1 MRMQLYKME
10 FYKIFHRKIFW
21 IGILAI
27 LGLMFVYFWFAEV
40 GDERC
45 VIDGRSYSGYEAVQM
60 NKKITEEY
68 AGTVTDEKINQI
80 VDKYGLPSELNES
93 MPGWKDG
100 NYLND
105 FVTRFFTN
113 GSWENGVKPTVR
125 YRLKDTDLWKAY
137 KEYNENIDSKS
148 ERNDKKQMKTEILSM
163 WKFKPTLEYTTGWKV
178 FGELLQFGLI
188 LGSIMIIC
196 VISGIFAE
204 ESQTKM
210 LPLIFTTVEGKRKDT
225 SAKVLASFTITV
237 LLYAGIT
244 GSAWGLCKIVY
255 DLKGGYDLTGVVI
268 SGSMWKTVD
277 KVPFFSYLSVLL
289 ILGMLAFL
297 SLNAIT
303 LCISAYQDSMFG
315 AVVATAICWAI
326 SLLVRI
332 FFGGLVWILVDSM
345 AMPMFLI
352 MQVNL
357 NDIYSIWYVIAVIAV
372 GVLAVSLTKGI
383 LHYKVK
389 QVV

>member
-10 FYKIFHRKIFW
+10 LYKIFHRKIFW

-125 YRLKDTDLWKAY
+125 YRLKDTGLWKAY

-148 ERNDKKQMKTEILSM
+148 EKNDKKQMKTEILSM

-210 LPLIFTTVEGKRKDT
+210 LPVIFTTVEGKRKDT

-255 DLKGGYDLTGVVI
+255 DLKGGYNLTGVVI

-289 ILGMLAFL
+289 IFGMLAFL

-326 SLLVRI
+326 PLLVRI
-332 FFGGLVWILVDSM
+332 FFDGLVWILVDS
-345 AMPMFLI
+345 MPMFLI

-357 NDIYSIWYVIAVIAV
+357 NDIYSIWYVVAVIAV

>member
-10 FYKIFHRKIFW
+10 LYKIFHRKIFW

-80 VDKYGLPSELNES
+80 VDKYGLPSELNENMS
-93 MPGWKDG
+93 GWKNG

-113 GSWENGVKPTVR
+113 GSWENGVKPTER

-137 KEYNENIDSKS
+137 KEYNENIDRKS
-148 ERNDKKQMKTEILSM
+148 EKNDKKQMKNEILSM

-196 VISGIFAE
+196 VISGVFAE
-204 ESQTKM
+204 ESQKRM
-210 LPLIFTTVEGKRKDT
+210 MPLIFTTVEGKRKDT

-255 DLKGGYDLTGVVI
+255 DLKGEYNLTGAVI

-326 SLLVRI
+326 PLLVRI
-332 FFGGLVWILVDSM
+332 FFGGLVWILVDS
-345 AMPMFLI
+345 MPMFLI

>member
-10 FYKIFHRKIFW
+10 LYKIFHRKIFW

-45 VIDGRSYSGYEAVQM
+45 VIDGRSHSGYEAVQM

-80 VDKYGLPSELNES
+80 VDKYGLPSELNEN

-113 GSWENGVKPTVR
+113 GSWENGVKPTER

-148 ERNDKKQMKTEILSM
+148 EKNDKKQMKTEILSM

-225 SAKVLASFTITV
+225 SAKVLASFTITA

-255 DLKGGYDLTGVVI
+255 DLKGGYNLTGVVI

-326 SLLVRI
+326 PLLVRI
-332 FFGGLVWILVDSM
+332 FFGGFVWILVDS
-345 AMPMFLI
+345 MPMFLI

-357 NDIYSIWYVIAVIAV
+357 NDIYSIWYVVAVIAV

>member
-10 FYKIFHRKIFW
+10 LYKIFHRKIFW

-80 VDKYGLPSELNES
+80 VDKYGLLSELNEN

-113 GSWENGVKPTVR
+113 GSWENGVKPTER

-148 ERNDKKQMKTEILSM
+148 EKNDKKQMKTEILSM

-255 DLKGGYDLTGVVI
+255 DLKGGYNLTGVVI

-297 SLNAIT
+297 SLNTIT

-326 SLLVRI
+326 PLLVRI
-332 FFGGLVWILVDSM
+332 FFGGFVWILVDS
-345 AMPMFLI
+345 MPMFLI

>member
-10 FYKIFHRKIFW
+10 LYKIFHRKIFW

-45 VIDGRSYSGYEAVQM
+45 VIDGRSHSGYEAVQM

-148 ERNDKKQMKTEILSM
+148 EKNDKKQMKTEILSM

-255 DLKGGYDLTGVVI
+255 DLKGGYNLTGVVI

-326 SLLVRI
+326 PLLVRI

-345 AMPMFLI
+345 PMFLI

-357 NDIYSIWYVIAVIAV
+357 NDIYSIWHVIAVMAV

>member
-10 FYKIFHRKIFW
+10 LYKIFHRKIFW

-45 VIDGRSYSGYEAVQM
+45 VIDGRSHSGYEAVQM

-80 VDKYGLPSELNES
+80 VDKYGLPSELNEN

-148 ERNDKKQMKTEILSM
+148 EKNDKKQMKTEILSM

-255 DLKGGYDLTGVVI
+255 DLKGGYNLTGVVI

-326 SLLVRI
+326 PLLVRI
-332 FFGGLVWILVDSM
+332 FFDGLVWILVDS
-345 AMPMFLI
+345 MPMFLI

-357 NDIYSIWYVIAVIAV
+357 NDIYSIWYVVAVIAV
-372 GVLAVSLTKGI
+372 GMLAVSLTKGI

>member
-10 FYKIFHRKIFW
+10 LYKIFHRKIFW

-80 VDKYGLPSELNES
+80 VDKYGLPSELNEN

-113 GSWENGVKPTVR
+113 GSWENGVKPTER

-148 ERNDKKQMKTEILSM
+148 EKNDKKQMKTEILSM

-225 SAKVLASFTITV
+225 SAKVLASFTIIV

-255 DLKGGYDLTGVVI
+255 DLKGGYNLTGVVI

-326 SLLVRI
+326 PLLVRI
-332 FFGGLVWILVDSM
+332 FFGGLVWILVDS
-345 AMPMFLI
+345 MPMFLI

>member
-10 FYKIFHRKIFW
+10 LYKIFHRKIFW

-45 VIDGRSYSGYEAVQM
+45 VIDGRSHSGYEAVQM

-113 GSWENGVKPTVR
+113 GSWENGVKLTVR
-125 YRLKDTDLWKAY
+125 YRLKDTGLWKAY

-148 ERNDKKQMKTEILSM
+148 EKNDKKQMKTEILSM

-255 DLKGGYDLTGVVI
+255 DLKGGYNLTGVVI

-289 ILGMLAFL
+289 IFGMLAFL

-326 SLLVRI
+326 PLLVRI
-332 FFGGLVWILVDSM
+332 FFDGLVWILVDS
-345 AMPMFLI
+345 MPMFLI

-357 NDIYSIWYVIAVIAV
+357 NDIYSIWYVVAVIAV
-372 GVLAVSLTKGI
+372 GMLAVFLTKGI

>member
-10 FYKIFHRKIFW
+10 LYKIFHRKIFW

-80 VDKYGLPSELNES
+80 VDKYGLPSELNEN

-113 GSWENGVKPTVR
+113 GSWENGVEPTER

-148 ERNDKKQMKTEILSM
+148 EKNDKKQMETEILSM

-204 ESQTKM
+204 ESQTRM

-225 SAKVLASFTITV
+225 SAKVLASFTITA

-255 DLKGGYDLTGVVI
+255 DLKGEYNLTGVVI

-289 ILGMLAFL
+289 ILGMLAFS

-315 AVVATAICWAI
+315 AVVVTAICWAI
-326 SLLVRI
+326 PLLVRI
-332 FFGGLVWILVDSM
+332 FFGGFVWILVDS
-345 AMPMFLI
+345 MPMFLI

>member
-10 FYKIFHRKIFW
+10 LYKIFHRKIFW

-45 VIDGRSYSGYEAVQM
+45 VIDGRSHSGYEAVQM

-125 YRLKDTDLWKAY
+125 YRLKDTGLWKAY

-148 ERNDKKQMKTEILSM
+148 EKNDKKQMKTEILSV

-255 DLKGGYDLTGVVI
+255 DLKGGYNLTGVVI

-289 ILGMLAFL
+289 IFGMLAFL

-326 SLLVRI
+326 PLLVRI
-332 FFGGLVWILVDSM
+332 FFDGLVWILVDST
-345 AMPMFLI
+345 PMFLI

-357 NDIYSIWYVIAVIAV
+357 NDIYSIWYVVAVIAV
-372 GVLAVSLTKGI
+372 GMLAVFLTKGI

>member
-10 FYKIFHRKIFW
+10 LYKIFHRKIFW

-45 VIDGRSYSGYEAVQM
+45 VIDGRSHSGYEAVQM

-80 VDKYGLPSELNES
+80 VDKYGLPSELNEN

-113 GSWENGVKPTVR
+113 GSWENGVKPTER

-148 ERNDKKQMKTEILSM
+148 EKNDKKQMKTEILSM

-255 DLKGGYDLTGVVI
+255 DLKGGYNLTGVVI

-289 ILGMLAFL
+289 ILGTLAFL

-332 FFGGLVWILVDSM
+332 FFGGFVWILVDS
-345 AMPMFLI
+345 MPMFLI

>member
-10 FYKIFHRKIFW
+10 LYKIFHRKIFW

-45 VIDGRSYSGYEAVQM
+45 VIDGRSHSGYEAVQM

-125 YRLKDTDLWKAY
+125 YRLKDTGLWKAY

-148 ERNDKKQMKTEILSM
+148 EKNDKKQMKTEILSM

-289 ILGMLAFL
+289 IFGMLAFL

-326 SLLVRI
+326 PLLVRI
-332 FFGGLVWILVDSM
+332 FFDGLVWILVDS
-345 AMPMFLI
+345 MPMFLI

-357 NDIYSIWYVIAVIAV
+357 NDIYSIWYVVAVIAV
-372 GVLAVSLTKGI
+372 GMLAVFLTKGI

>member
-1 MRMQLYKME
+1 MRIQLYKME
-10 FYKIFHRKIFW
+10 LYKIFHRKIFW

-80 VDKYGLPSELNES
+80 VDKYGLPSELNENMS
-93 MPGWKDG
+93 GWKNG

-113 GSWENGVKPTVR
+113 GSWENGVKPTER

-148 ERNDKKQMKTEILSM
+148 EKNDKKQMKNEILSM
-163 WKFKPTLEYTTGWKV
+163 WKLNPTLEYTTGWKV

-188 LGSIMIIC
+188 LGSIMILC

-210 LPLIFTTVEGKRKDT
+210 LPVIFTTVEGKRKDT

-255 DLKGGYDLTGVVI
+255 DLKGGYNLTGVVI

-315 AVVATAICWAI
+315 AVVVTAICWAI
-326 SLLVRI
+326 PLLVRI
-332 FFGGLVWILVDSM
+332 FFGGFVWILVDS
-345 AMPMFLI
+345 MPMFLI

-357 NDIYSIWYVIAVIAV
+357 NDIYSIWYVVAVIAV

>member
-10 FYKIFHRKIFW
+10 LYKIFHRKIFW

-45 VIDGRSYSGYEAVQM
+45 VIDGRSHSGYEAVQM

-125 YRLKDTDLWKAY
+125 YRLKDTGLWKAY

-148 ERNDKKQMKTEILSM
+148 EKNDKKQMKTEILSM

-326 SLLVRI
+326 PLLVRI
-332 FFGGLVWILVDSM
+332 FFGGLVWVWVDS
-345 AMPMFLI
+345 MPMFLI

-357 NDIYSIWYVIAVIAV
+357 NDIYSIWYVVAVIAV
-372 GVLAVSLTKGI
+372 DVLAVSLTKGI
-383 LHYKVK
+383 LYYKVK

>member
-10 FYKIFHRKIFW
+10 LYKIFHRKIFW

-45 VIDGRSYSGYEAVQM
+45 VIDGRSHSGYEAVQM

-105 FVTRFFTN
+105 SVTRFFTN

-148 ERNDKKQMKTEILSM
+148 EKNDKKQMKTEILSM

-225 SAKVLASFTITV
+225 SAKVLASFMITV

-255 DLKGGYDLTGVVI
+255 DLKGGYNLTGVVI

-315 AVVATAICWAI
+315 AVVVTAICWAI
-326 SLLVRI
+326 PLLVRI
-332 FFGGLVWILVDSM
+332 FFGGFVWILVDS
-345 AMPMFLI
+345 MPMFLI

-372 GVLAVSLTKGI
+372 GVLAVSLTKGT

>member
-10 FYKIFHRKIFW
+10 LYKIFHRKIFW

-80 VDKYGLPSELNES
+80 VDKYGLPSELNEN
-93 MPGWKDG
+93 MPGWKNG

-113 GSWENGVKPTVR
+113 GSWENGVKPTER

-148 ERNDKKQMKTEILSM
+148 EKNDKKQMKNEILSM
-163 WKFKPTLEYTTGWKV
+163 WKLKPTLEYTTCWKV

-255 DLKGGYDLTGVVI
+255 DLKGGYNLTGVVI

-326 SLLVRI
+326 PLLVRI
-332 FFGGLVWILVDSM
+332 FFGGFVWILVDS
-345 AMPMFLI
+345 MPMFLI

-357 NDIYSIWYVIAVIAV
+357 NDIYSIWYVVAVIAV

-389 QVV
+389 

>member
-10 FYKIFHRKIFW
+10 LYKIFHRKIFW

-45 VIDGRSYSGYEAVQM
+45 VIDGRSHSGYEAVQM

-148 ERNDKKQMKTEILSM
+148 EKNDKKQMKTEILSM

-255 DLKGGYDLTGVVI
+255 DLKGGYNLTGVVI

-326 SLLVRI
+326 PLLVRI
-332 FFGGLVWILVDSM
+332 FFGGLVWILVDS
-345 AMPMFLI
+345 MPMFLI

>member
-10 FYKIFHRKIFW
+10 LYKIFHRKIFW

-105 FVTRFFTN
+105 SVTRFFTN

-148 ERNDKKQMKTEILSM
+148 EKNDKKQMKTEILSM

-210 LPLIFTTVEGKRKDT
+210 LPVIFTTVEGKRKDT

-255 DLKGGYDLTGVVI
+255 DLKGGYNLTGVVI

-289 ILGMLAFL
+289 IFGMLAFL

-326 SLLVRI
+326 PLLVRI
-332 FFGGLVWILVDSM
+332 FFDGLVWILVDS
-345 AMPMFLI
+345 MPMFLI

-357 NDIYSIWYVIAVIAV
+357 NDIYSIWYVVAVIAV
-372 GVLAVSLTKGI
+372 GMLAVFLTKGI

>member
-10 FYKIFHRKIFW
+10 LYKIFHRKIFW

-45 VIDGRSYSGYEAVQM
+45 VIDGRSHSGYEAVQM

-105 FVTRFFTN
+105 SVTRFFTN

-148 ERNDKKQMKTEILSM
+148 EKNDKKQMKTEILSM

-255 DLKGGYDLTGVVI
+255 DLKGGYNLTGVVI

-289 ILGMLAFL
+289 IFGMLAFL

-315 AVVATAICWAI
+315 AVVVTAICWAI
-326 SLLVRI
+326 PLLVRI
-332 FFGGLVWILVDSM
+332 FFGGLVWILVDS
-345 AMPMFLI
+345 MPMFLI

-357 NDIYSIWYVIAVIAV
+357 NDIYSIWYVVAVIAV

>member
-80 VDKYGLPSELNES
+80 VDKYGLPSELNEN
-93 MPGWKDG
+93 MPGWKNG

-113 GSWENGVKPTVR
+113 GSWENGVKPTER
-125 YRLKDTDLWKAY
+125 YRLKDTDLWNAY

-148 ERNDKKQMKTEILSM
+148 EKNDKKQMKNEILSM
-163 WKFKPTLEYTTGWKV
+163 WKLKPTLEYTTGWKV

-326 SLLVRI
+326 PLLVRI

-345 AMPMFLI
+345 PMFLI

-357 NDIYSIWYVIAVIAV
+357 NDIYSIWHVIAV

>member
-80 VDKYGLPSELNES
+80 VDKYGLPSELNEN
-93 MPGWKDG
+93 MPGWKNG

-113 GSWENGVKPTVR
+113 GSWENGVKPTER

-255 DLKGGYDLTGVVI
+255 DLKGGYNLTGVVI

-326 SLLVRI
+326 PLLVRI

-345 AMPMFLI
+345 PMFLI

-357 NDIYSIWYVIAVIAV
+357 NDIYSIWHVIAVIAV

>member
-10 FYKIFHRKIFW
+10 LYKIFHRKIFW

-45 VIDGRSYSGYEAVQM
+45 VIDGRSHSGYEAVQM

-80 VDKYGLPSELNES
+80 VDKYGLPSELNEN
-93 MPGWKDG
+93 MPGWKNG

-113 GSWENGVKPTVR
+113 GSWENGVKPTER

-148 ERNDKKQMKTEILSM
+148 EKNDKKQMETEILSM

-255 DLKGGYDLTGVVI
+255 DLKGGYNLTGVVI

-326 SLLVRI
+326 PLLVRI
-332 FFGGLVWILVDSM
+332 FFGGLVWILVDS
-345 AMPMFLI
+345 MPMFLI

-357 NDIYSIWYVIAVIAV
+357 NDIYSIWYVVAVIAV

>member
-10 FYKIFHRKIFW
+10 LYKIFHRKIFW

-45 VIDGRSYSGYEAVQM
+45 VIDGRSHSGYEAVQM

-80 VDKYGLPSELNES
+80 VNKYGLPSELNES
-93 MPGWKDG
+93 IPGWKDG

-148 ERNDKKQMKTEILSM
+148 EKNDKKQMKTEILSM

-255 DLKGGYDLTGVVI
+255 DLKGGYNLTGVVI

-326 SLLVRI
+326 PLLVRI
-332 FFGGLVWILVDSM
+332 FLGGFVWILVDS
-345 AMPMFLI
+345 MPMFLI

-372 GVLAVSLTKGI
+372 GMLAVSLTKGI

>member
-10 FYKIFHRKIFW
+10 LYKIFHRKIFW

-45 VIDGRSYSGYEAVQM
+45 VIDGRSHSGYEAVQM

-210 LPLIFTTVEGKRKDT
+210 LLLIFTTVEGKRKDT

-255 DLKGGYDLTGVVI
+255 DLKGGYNLTGVVI

-315 AVVATAICWAI
+315 AVVVTAICWAI
-326 SLLVRI
+326 PLLVRI
-332 FFGGLVWILVDSM
+332 FFGGFVWILVDS
-345 AMPMFLI
+345 MPMFLI

>member
-10 FYKIFHRKIFW
+10 LYKIFHRKIFW

-45 VIDGRSYSGYEAVQM
+45 VIDGRSHSGYEAVQM

-125 YRLKDTDLWKAY
+125 YRLKDTGLWKAY

-148 ERNDKKQMKTEILSM
+148 EKNDKKQMKTEILSM

-255 DLKGGYDLTGVVI
+255 DLKGGYNLTGVVI

-303 LCISAYQDSMFG
+303 LCISAYQNSMFG

-326 SLLVRI
+326 PLLVRI
-332 FFGGLVWILVDSM
+332 FFGGFVWILVDS
-345 AMPMFLI
+345 MPMFLI

-357 NDIYSIWYVIAVIAV
+357 NDIYSIWYVVAVIAV

>member
-10 FYKIFHRKIFW
+10 LYKIFHRKIFW

-27 LGLMFVYFWFAEV
+27 LGLMLVYFWFAEV

-80 VDKYGLPSELNES
+80 VDKYGLPSELNENMS
-93 MPGWKDG
+93 GWKNG

-113 GSWENGVKPTVR
+113 GSWENGVKTTER

-148 ERNDKKQMKTEILSM
+148 EKNDKKQMETEILSM

-210 LPLIFTTVEGKRKDT
+210 LPLIFTTVEGNRKDT

-255 DLKGGYDLTGVVI
+255 DLKGEYNLTGVVI

-326 SLLVRI
+326 PLLVRI
-332 FFGGLVWILVDSM
+332 FFGGLVWILVDS
-345 AMPMFLI
+345 MPMFLI

-357 NDIYSIWYVIAVIAV
+357 NDIYSIWYVVAVIAV
-372 GVLAVSLTKGI
+372 GGVGSVSDQRNIAL
-383 LHYKVK
+383 
-389 QVV
+389 

>member
-10 FYKIFHRKIFW
+10 LYKIFHRKIFW

-45 VIDGRSYSGYEAVQM
+45 VIDGRSHSGYEAVQM

-80 VDKYGLPSELNES
+80 VDKYGLPSELNEN

-113 GSWENGVKPTVR
+113 GSWENGVKPTER

-148 ERNDKKQMKTEILSM
+148 EKNDKKQMETEILLM

-255 DLKGGYDLTGVVI
+255 DLKGEYNLTGIVI

-326 SLLVRI
+326 PLLVRI
-332 FFGGLVWILVDSM
+332 FFGGLVWILVDS
-345 AMPMFLI
+345 MPMFLI

-357 NDIYSIWYVIAVIAV
+357 NDIYSIWYVVAVIAV
-372 GVLAVSLTKGI
+372 GMLAVFLTKGI

>member
-10 FYKIFHRKIFW
+10 LYKIFHRKIFW

-45 VIDGRSYSGYEAVQM
+45 IIDGRSHSGYEAVQM

-125 YRLKDTDLWKAY
+125 YRLKDTGLWKAY

-148 ERNDKKQMKTEILSM
+148 EKNDKKQMKTEILSM

-255 DLKGGYDLTGVVI
+255 DLKGGYNLTGVVI

-289 ILGMLAFL
+289 IFGMLAFL

-326 SLLVRI
+326 PLLVRI
-332 FFGGLVWILVDSM
+332 FFDGLVWILVDS
-345 AMPMFLI
+345 MPMFLI

-357 NDIYSIWYVIAVIAV
+357 NDIYSIWYVVAVIAV
-372 GVLAVSLTKGI
+372 GMLAVFLTKGI

>member
-10 FYKIFHRKIFW
+10 LYKIFHRKIFW

-45 VIDGRSYSGYEAVQM
+45 VIDGWSYSGYEAVQM

-80 VDKYGLPSELNES
+80 VDKYGLPSELNEN
-93 MPGWKDG
+93 MPGWKNG

-113 GSWENGVKPTVR
+113 GSWENGVKPTER

-148 ERNDKKQMKTEILSM
+148 EKNDKKQMKTEILSM
-163 WKFKPTLEYTTGWKV
+163 WKFRPTLEYTTGWKV

-255 DLKGGYDLTGVVI
+255 DLKGGYNLTGVVI

-326 SLLVRI
+326 PLLVRI
-332 FFGGLVWILVDSM
+332 FFGGFVWILVDS
-345 AMPMFLI
+345 MPMFLI

-357 NDIYSIWYVIAVIAV
+357 NDIYSIWHVIAVIAV

>member
-10 FYKIFHRKIFW
+10 LYKIFHRKIFW

-45 VIDGRSYSGYEAVQM
+45 VIDGRSHSGYEAVQM

-125 YRLKDTDLWKAY
+125 YRLKDTGLWKAY

-148 ERNDKKQMKTEILSM
+148 EKNDKKQMKTEILSV

-255 DLKGGYDLTGVVI
+255 DLKGGYNLTGVVI

-289 ILGMLAFL
+289 IFGMLAFL

-326 SLLVRI
+326 PLLVRI
-332 FFGGLVWILVDSM
+332 FFDGLVWILVDS
-345 AMPMFLI
+345 MPMFLI

-357 NDIYSIWYVIAVIAV
+357 NDIYSIWYVVAVIAV

>member
-10 FYKIFHRKIFW
+10 LYKIFHRKIFW

-45 VIDGRSYSGYEAVQM
+45 VIDGRSHSGYEAVQM

-68 AGTVTDEKINQI
+68 AGTVTDEKINPI
-80 VDKYGLPSELNES
+80 VDKYGLPSELNEN

-113 GSWENGVKPTVR
+113 GSWENGVKPTER

-148 ERNDKKQMKTEILSM
+148 EKNDKKQMKTEILSM

-255 DLKGGYDLTGVVI
+255 DLKGGYNLTGVVI

-297 SLNAIT
+297 SLNAII

-326 SLLVRI
+326 PLLVRI
-332 FFGGLVWILVDSM
+332 FFGGFVWILVDS
-345 AMPMFLI
+345 MPMFLI

-357 NDIYSIWYVIAVIAV
+357 NDIYSIWYVVAVIAV

>member
-10 FYKIFHRKIFW
+10 LYKIFHRKIFW

-45 VIDGRSYSGYEAVQM
+45 VIDGRSHSGYEAVQM

-125 YRLKDTDLWKAY
+125 YRLKDTGLWKAY

-148 ERNDKKQMKTEILSM
+148 EKNDKKQMKTEILSV

-255 DLKGGYDLTGVVI
+255 DLKGGYNLTGVVI

-315 AVVATAICWAI
+315 AVVVTAICWAI
-326 SLLVRI
+326 PLLVRI
-332 FFGGLVWILVDSM
+332 FFGGFVWILVDS
-345 AMPMFLI
+345 MPMFLI

-357 NDIYSIWYVIAVIAV
+357 NDIYSIWYVVAVIAV
-372 GVLAVSLTKGI
+372 GMLAVSLTKGI

>member
-10 FYKIFHRKIFW
+10 LYKIFHRKIFW

-45 VIDGRSYSGYEAVQM
+45 VIDGRSHSGYEAVQM

-80 VDKYGLPSELNES
+80 VDKYGLPSELNEN

-113 GSWENGVKPTVR
+113 GSWENGVKPTER

-148 ERNDKKQMKTEILSM
+148 EKNDKKQMKTEILSM

-255 DLKGGYDLTGVVI
+255 DLKGGYNLTGVVI

-326 SLLVRI
+326 PLLVRI

-345 AMPMFLI
+345 PMFLI

-357 NDIYSIWYVIAVIAV
+357 NDIYSIWHVIAVIAV

>member
-10 FYKIFHRKIFW
+10 LYKIFHRKIFW

-45 VIDGRSYSGYEAVQM
+45 VIDGRSHSGYEAVQM

-80 VDKYGLPSELNES
+80 VDKYGLPSELNEN
-93 MPGWKDG
+93 MPGWKNG

-113 GSWENGVKPTVR
+113 GSWENGVKPTER

-148 ERNDKKQMKTEILSM
+148 EKNDKKQMKTEILSM

-255 DLKGGYDLTGVVI
+255 DLKGGYNLTGVVI

-289 ILGMLAFL
+289 ILGTLAFL

-315 AVVATAICWAI
+315 AVVVTAICWAI
-326 SLLVRI
+326 PLLVRI
-332 FFGGLVWILVDSM
+332 FFGGFVWILVDS
-345 AMPMFLI
+345 MPMFLI

-357 NDIYSIWYVIAVIAV
+357 NDIYSIWHVIAVIAV

>member
-10 FYKIFHRKIFW
+10 LYKIFHRKIFW

-80 VDKYGLPSELNES
+80 VDKYGLPSELNEN

-113 GSWENGVKPTVR
+113 GSWENGVEPTER

-137 KEYNENIDSKS
+137 KEHNENIDSKS
-148 ERNDKKQMKTEILSM
+148 EKNDKKQMETEILSM

-225 SAKVLASFTITV
+225 SAKVLASFTITA

-255 DLKGGYDLTGVVI
+255 DLKGEYNLTGVVI
-268 SGSMWKTVD
+268 SESMWKTVD
-277 KVPFFSYLSVLL
+277 RVPFFSYLSVLL

-303 LCISAYQDSMFG
+303 LCISAYQNSMFG
-315 AVVATAICWAI
+315 SVVATAICWAI
-326 SLLVRI
+326 PLLVRT
-332 FFGGLVWILVDSM
+332 FLGGFVWILVDS
-345 AMPMFLI
+345 MPMFLI

-357 NDIYSIWYVIAVIAV
+357 NDIYSIWYVVAVIAV
-372 GVLAVSLTKGI
+372 GMLAVSLTKGI

>member
-10 FYKIFHRKIFW
+10 LYKIFHRKIFW

-210 LPLIFTTVEGKRKDT
+210 LLLIFTTVEGKRKDT

-255 DLKGGYDLTGVVI
+255 DLKGGYNLTGVVI

-326 SLLVRI
+326 PLLVRI
-332 FFGGLVWILVDSM
+332 FFGGLVWILVDS
-345 AMPMFLI
+345 MPMFLI

>member
-10 FYKIFHRKIFW
+10 LYKIFHRKIFW

-80 VDKYGLPSELNES
+80 VDKYGLPSELNEN
-93 MPGWKDG
+93 MPGWKNG

-113 GSWENGVKPTVR
+113 GSWENGVKPTER

-148 ERNDKKQMKTEILSM
+148 EKNDKKQMKTEILSM

-255 DLKGGYDLTGVVI
+255 DLKGGYNLTGVVI

-289 ILGMLAFL
+289 ILGTLAFL

-315 AVVATAICWAI
+315 AVVVTAICWAI
-326 SLLVRI
+326 PLLVRI
-332 FFGGLVWILVDSM
+332 FFGGFVWILVDS
-345 AMPMFLI
+345 MPMFLI

-357 NDIYSIWYVIAVIAV
+357 NDIYSIWYVVAVIAV

-383 LHYKVK
+383 LHCKVK

>member
-10 FYKIFHRKIFW
+10 LYKIFHRKIFW

-45 VIDGRSYSGYEAVQM
+45 VIDGRSHSGYEAVQM

-113 GSWENGVKPTVR
+113 GSWENGVKPTER
-125 YRLKDTDLWKAY
+125 YRLKDTGLWKAY

-148 ERNDKKQMKTEILSM
+148 EKNDKKQMKTEILSM

-244 GSAWGLCKIVY
+244 GSTWGLCKIVY
-255 DLKGGYDLTGVVI
+255 DLKGGYNLTGVVI

-289 ILGMLAFL
+289 IFGMLAFL

-326 SLLVRI
+326 PLLVRI
-332 FFGGLVWILVDSM
+332 FFDGLVWILVDS
-345 AMPMFLI
+345 MPMFLI

-357 NDIYSIWYVIAVIAV
+357 NDIYSIWYVVAVIAV
-372 GVLAVSLTKGI
+372 GMLAVFLTKGI